1 MFNLL
6 NQLCC
11 IFCTQPVTPEQEAGA
26 AAFVLVALIIG
37 VPVLCLSALF
47 NLGMERL
54 CKKCDKEAKEKEED
68 K

>member
-1 MFNLL
+1 MLNLL

-26 AAFVLVALIIG
+26 AAFILVALFIG

-47 NLGMERL
+47 NLGMDRL
-54 CKKCDKEAKEKEED
+54 CKKWDKEDKENKEN
-68 K
+68 